1 MHVHVH
7 VHVYVQV
14 HAQAHAHV
22 ACFMCMR
29 MRVFK
34 PMGMWHVHVFM
45 THTGSSTCGI
55 WHVHGA
61 IGTWKAACRHGMRVW
76 GSVAGTRG
84 SHRLCG
90 RQGSLASHQPAETHV
105 STREVITGSESDV
118 KLPEGMSTA
127 TRHGALCMCICMGV
141 CMCIGSA
148 PRDSYLRGVRVRSGV
163 GHT

>member
-1 MHVHVH
+1 
-7 VHVYVQV
+7 
-14 HAQAHAHV
+14 
-22 ACFMCMR
+22 
-29 MRVFK
+29 
-34 PMGMWHVHVFM
+34 
-45 THTGSSTCGI
+45 
-55 WHVHGA
+55 
-61 IGTWKAACRHGMRVW
+61 MRVW